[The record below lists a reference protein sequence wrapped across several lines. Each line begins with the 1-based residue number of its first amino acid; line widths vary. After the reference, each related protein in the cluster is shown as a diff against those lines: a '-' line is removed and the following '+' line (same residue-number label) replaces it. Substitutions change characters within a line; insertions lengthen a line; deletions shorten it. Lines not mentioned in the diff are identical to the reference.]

1 MKYQKYTKLLGHV
14 KSFILRSDLRDF
26 SDRNIGAHNRNLGI
40 VVTQIYNLTEYS
52 KDYSKTAGSAWYC

>member
-1 MKYQKYTKLLGHV
+1 MKYQKYTNLLSHV

-40 VVTQIYNLTEYS
+40 VVTQIYNLIEYS